1 MYHVSAQGAD
11 KRLIKYI
18 IIIIYFSKTIELLY
32 FRGCTSGGV
41 YVPCI
46 YTHAR

>member
-1 MYHVSAQGAD
+1 MYHVSAQGVD
-11 KRLIKYI
+11 KRLINVHY
-18 IIIIYFSKTIELLY
+18 YHLFFSKTVQLLY